1 MFKGRCKAVLSQ
13 YLEKNM
19 TNTLKSNQNLRTLLS
34 AICLFMCISCHSE
47 ELESLRSIYSRSDR
61 WIENKDD
68 ITYIGTRCSSLFFAS
83 QNLSSEKENKDY
95 LGRLTVEMGYDN
107 ETEFRTTNEFLSK
120 LFFEVVR
127 LEAGIKKMK
136 EKKAID
142 LLRRTTEIAHIYR
155 DQMLKNNRVHNK
167 LIKGWVF
174 EDYLFCSEKTKFF
187 AERLDRVIDNKQM

>member
-1 MFKGRCKAVLSQ
+1 VFKGRCKAVLSQ